1 LVSLYYHRT
10 NRKSERGKFFVALRP
25 SWKADGRTI
34 FYKVARKPFLTGEI
48 SGEIERKLGSPVAAV
63 ETPMIQVTAS

>member
-1 LVSLYYHRT
+1 
-10 NRKSERGKFFVALRP
+10 
-25 SWKADGRTI
+25 
-34 FYKVARKPFLTGEI
+34 VARKPFLTGEI

>member
-48 SGEIERKLGSPVAAV
+48 ERKLGSPVAAV